1 MKRSLLSRFTLAVTL
16 SMSSLA
22 YGQFDVQSFDS
33 TSTGP
38 WSDVELT
45 TAVVPQVVDGAVTL
59 DGKPGD
65 SEYGGFEGITV
76 TPGDNAWLLD
86 FPGDRQWDGPED
98 SSFTF
103 WLAHDTTYLYVGIDA
118 QDDVVNSD
126 DPNAQFWRDDAIEIV
141 TDVWNDN
148 YDNNTDSSMDAY
160 GGHSY
165 VNYEGRFS
173 AWDEEN
179 EVAAGGRWSSALES
193 EWTYGD
199 GDEDD
204 IFGFGEETETGW
216 NMEIR
221 FNKRL
226 FEDPDANIELVE
238 GARMGFNIGMD
249 DDDKFGPGENGDG
262 SRTQDLE
269 LQYFWANRERF
280 LGWNEGTDDGFFTE
294 EEIAGAFEALGNGT
308 IESDETL
315 SLDHDW
321 GINSAG
327 RLSHGGAGEI
337 IFGGLAAS
345 TPGDC
350 NTDGTVDAADLQCVD
365 SVETRDIV
373 LAALNTLP
381 GDLDG
386 VDGVAFADFLT
397 LSGNFGNETATY
409 AEGNVDL
416 VGGVEFADF
425 LALSGNFGLAPA
437 AASAVP
443 EPSGVLLS
451 LFGLIAV
458 MRFRRLV

>member
-1 MKRSLLSRFTLAVTL
+1 MRPSLPSGF
-16 SMSSLA
+16 SLA
-22 YGQFDVQSFDS
+22 IVVALSSAVYGQFDVLSFDP

-45 TAVVPQVVDGAVTL
+45 TAVVPQVVDGGVTL
-59 DGKPGD
+59 DGKPGGA
-65 SEYGGFEGITV
+65 EYGGFEGITV

-118 QDDVVNSD
+118 KDDVVNSD

-148 YDNNTDSSMDAY
+148 YDNNTDSSNDAY

-165 VNYEGRFS
+165 INFEGRFS
-173 AWDEEN
+173 GWDEEG

-193 EWTYGD
+193 EWTYGEE
-199 GDEDD
+199 GD

-216 NMEIR
+216 NMEVR

-226 FEDPDANIELVE
+226 FEDPEADIKLVE

-280 LGWNEGTDDGFFTE
+280 IGWNEAEDDGFYSE
-294 EEIAGAFEALGNGT
+294 EEIAESFERLGNGT
-308 IESDETL
+308 IDEDEAL
-315 SLDHDW
+315 SLEYDW

-327 RLSHGGAGEI
+327 RLSHGGTGEI

-345 TPGDC
+345 VPGDC
-350 NTDGTVDAADLQCVD
+350 NGDGAVDAVDLQCVD

-416 VGGVEFADF
+416 MGGVEFADF
-425 LALSGNFGLAPA
+425 LALSGNFGQTPP
-437 AASAVP
+437 AASAIP
-443 EPSGVLLS
+443 EPSSVLLAAFGVLGLLS
-451 LFGLIAV
+451 L
-458 MRFRRLV
+458 RRRSR